1 MFRRLILISS
11 IVVALAGTAALAQ
24 GVRGN
29 SSLRGGAGGQFRQ
42 RAGGRAERAD
52 RMLERLQQ
60 KLNLNETQVS
70 GLRALQ
76 ETRRKEM
83 ESLRQETQPKRQA
96 LRQLLQQPNPNPND
110 VGNATLA
117 LRNTRQRTKEIKQ
130 RFLSGLK
137 GLLTPEQLQI
147 LPKRFNR

>member
-1 MFRRLILISS
+1 MFRRLVMISS

-24 GVRGN
+24 GLRGN
-29 SSLRGGAGGQFRQ
+29 SPVRGGAAGQFRQ
-42 RAGGRAERAD
+42 GAGGRAERAD

-60 KLNLNETQVS
+60 RLNLNETQVT

-83 ESLRQETQPKRQA
+83 ESLRQELQPKRQA
-96 LRQLLQQPNPNPND
+96 LRQLLRQPNPSPND

-117 LRNTRQRTKEIKQ
+117 LRDTRQRTKEINQ

-137 GLLTPEQLQI
+137 GLLSPEQLQM